1 MTDML
6 RSGELPMYMLVLPIV
21 HFIVLIG
28 IMALAK
34 EKNRSKLTAFILGM
48 IPFFNTF
55 VLLVYVGLPV
65 KQHRGA

>member
-34 EKNRSKLTAFILGM
+34 EKSRSKLTGYD
-48 IPFFNTF
+48 PF
-55 VLLVYVGLPV
+55 LQYLCSARLCGSS
-65 KQHRGA
+65 R